1 MRILF
6 LKITSLILL
15 LSVEFAVY
23 AFFNFRRHMYPNWS
37 PKSHLIAFESKTE
50 LNFHGERHIWLLDS
64 ISSKSSRLIQGTN
77 PFWIADGQKIAFI
90 REFDEEKNRDGEIY
104 SIKIDGSKL
113 FKISDNWKGYAPHW
127 SGDGKKL
134 VFIYQLSGGKKVYA
148 IDFQTNKFIDIKKNK
163 LSEDV
168 FSTQNSV
175 SWSPDNQEI
184 VFCVYK
190 SKDNLSVIDYS
201 KVYITK
207 VDETS
212 KINFVAEGYSP
223 SWSPDG
229 KQIAFVSYQGNRLL
243 IFNIGNKK
251 TTELA
256 KLTDNSF
263 IHSTPVWSSDSK
275 HLAFV
280 AATSEFSR
288 WSESMTYIKGK
299 IYTIALNKPKQL
311 DFLTEGTHPTWSP
324 DNKKIAFSLNN
335 RVAIINFDGSGFKF
349 LSKRLEFSNL
359 IKAIF
364 LLSIIS
370 GIADLVGWV
379 ARSKTQHL

>member
-15 LSVEFAVY
+15 LSVELAIY
-23 AFFNFRRHMYPNWS
+23 AFFNFRRHMYPVWS
-37 PKSHLIAFESKTE
+37 PKSHLIAFESK
-50 LNFHGERHIWLLDS
+50 GERNIWLLDS
-64 ISSKSSRLIQGTN
+64 ISSKSSRLIKGIN
-77 PFWIADGQKIAFI
+77 PSWMADGQKIAFI
-90 REFDEEKNRDGEIY
+90 REFDEEKKRNGEIY

-113 FKISDNWKGYAPHW
+113 FKMSDNWKGYDPHW
-127 SGDGKKL
+127 SDDGKKL
-134 VFIYQLSGGKKVYA
+134 AFIYQLSGEHKVYA
-148 IDFQTNKFIDIKKNK
+148 INFETNKFIDITKNK
-163 LSEDV
+163 LPEDV
-168 FSTQNSV
+168 FSGQSSV
-175 SWSPDNQEI
+175 SWSPNNQEI
-184 VFCVYK
+184 VFCVDK
-190 SKDNLSVIDYS
+190 LKDNSSVIDYS
-201 KVYITK
+201 KIYITK

-229 KQIAFVSYQGNRLL
+229 KQIAFVSFQGGNRLL

-263 IHSTPVWSSDSK
+263 IYSTPVWSSDSK

-280 AATSEFSR
+280 AATQEFSL
-288 WSESMTYIKGK
+288 WSESMKGK

-335 RVAIINFDGSGFKF
+335 RVAVINFDGSGFKF

-359 IKAIF
+359 IKAVC
-364 LLSIIS
+364 LLSIIIFI
-370 GIADLVGWV
+370 GANYT
-379 ARSKTQHL
+379 KKHF